1 MTTILRARPGIALVA
16 ALGLMTLIG
25 LMIAGAFAAS
35 MLGEQSSRLT
45 KSDAMLATSA
55 DYAVATILGDPRG
68 YGLADL
74 PLGQPRSFDVTN
86 PDAPTVRATVSV
98 TRLPAAVLWFVVD
111 ATIAGVD
118 QGHRR
123 INVVARFP
131 SLATLPAAPIVAH
144 GNVVARNSV
153 SFGADTSGD
162 ADCTDANALDV
173 VTSSDATAS
182 VATGARAGVLPSAA
196 DSSTYYMKAYQ
207 RAMLD
212 SSSAVVHVRGDT
224 TIAGGTFSGI
234 LLVDGSLTVTG
245 PFNATGLV
253 VARGWIKAIAGGFS
267 LSGAAMA
274 YGSPLRDTTAVEI
287 AHATVQYAP
296 CAIANAL
303 RHAVRPRPVRQR
315 GWAELF

>member
-1 MTTILRARPGIALVA
+1 MTLRARHGIALVA

-25 LMIAGAFAAS
+25 LMVAGAFAAS
-35 MLGEQSSRLT
+35 MLGEKSSRLT
-45 KSDAMLATSA
+45 QSDALLATTA
-55 DYAVATILGDPRG
+55 DYAIATILGDPRG

-74 PLGQPRSFDVTN
+74 SLGQSRSFDVTN
-86 PDAPTVRATVSV
+86 PDAVSVRAHVSV
-98 TRLPAAVLWFVVD
+98 TRLPAAILWFVVD
-111 ATIAGVD
+111 ATIAGLD

-131 SLATLPAAPIVAH
+131 SLATLPSAPIVAR
-144 GNVVARNSV
+144 GTVLARDSV

-162 ADCTDANALDV
+162 ADCALPNALDV
-173 VTSSDATAS
+173 ITSPGSAAS
-182 VATGARAGVLPSAA
+182 VTNGARAGVLPSAA
-196 DSSTYYMKAYQ
+196 DSSTYYMKAHQ
-207 RAMLD
+207 LAVLD
-212 SSSAVVHVRGDT
+212 SNAAVVHVHGDT
-224 TIAGGTFSGI
+224 TIAGGTFNGV

-245 PFNATGLV
+245 PFRATGLFI
-253 VARGWIKAIAGGFS
+253 ARGSIKAIAGGFS

-287 AHATVQYAP
+287 AHATIQYAP

-303 RHAVRPRPVRQR
+303 RHAVPPRPVRQR